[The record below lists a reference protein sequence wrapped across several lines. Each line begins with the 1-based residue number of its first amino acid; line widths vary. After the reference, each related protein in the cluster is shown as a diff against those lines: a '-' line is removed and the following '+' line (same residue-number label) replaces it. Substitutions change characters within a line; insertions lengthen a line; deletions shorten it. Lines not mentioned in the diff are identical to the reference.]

1 MATPILQANPG
12 MFNFRPTLL
21 APTQG
26 DLEEARVKHLLDL
39 AKLAQLQQEPLIQS
53 QNIDLQR
60 QRLALDKLGTTETG
74 RHNVATEEQSN
85 AALAE
90 AIKQHSTDALLR
102 QMGLNVEQRGQDI
115 TARGQDIGSQTA
127 HDVSSAETERSK
139 LNARTQTTDTLI
151 NAMLAHGDAM
161 HPEQSMQLLA
171 KVLAQRDN
179 PELLNV
185 LGEKQTNAKSA
196 TAEATLRLLR
206 GDGTVGAD
214 GTVNPNAVIPK
225 TEKGA
230 ELDSL
235 LQNLLPVYGTGKK
248 LNRATGNN
256 PIVHNL
262 LKYLVPLYGIPDE
275 LMGTH

>member
-12 MFNFRPTLL
+12 TFNLRPTILP
-21 APTQG
+21 PTQG
-26 DLEEARVKHLLDL
+26 DLDEAKIKHLLDL
-39 AKLAQLQQEPLIQS
+39 AKLTQLQQEPLIQS
-53 QNIDLQR
+53 QNMDLQR